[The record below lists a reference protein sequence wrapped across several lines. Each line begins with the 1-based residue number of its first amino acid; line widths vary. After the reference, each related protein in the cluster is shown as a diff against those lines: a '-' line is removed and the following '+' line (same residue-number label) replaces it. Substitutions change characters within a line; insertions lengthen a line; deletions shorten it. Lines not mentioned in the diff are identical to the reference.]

1 MKNLVFAV
9 LASLMVFPHLM
20 AVERGDLVIQP
31 SVTLGAYGPS
41 DRYKNGSWGGV
52 MLNVDYAVHD
62 YVSVGGYFGFTGNDN
77 FRQFG
82 AGARGVFHWWQ
93 LLDDRRPKDLKSDK
107 VDFYLPFFVGVRSI
121 STSDGTRI
129 DNDWFPGIGVGI
141 RYYFN
146 DKVGLAFE
154 FGGMEMSTA
163 KLGVSIKL

>member
-1 MKNLVFAV
+1 
-9 LASLMVFPHLM
+9 M
-20 AVERGDLVIQP
+20 APSERYVG
-31 SVTLGAYGPS
+31 
-41 DRYKNGSWGGV
+41 GSWGGV
-52 MLNVDYAVHD
+52 MLNIDYAVHD

-77 FRQFG
+77 LRQFG

-93 LLDDRRPKDLKSDK
+93 LLDDRRPRDLKSDK
-107 VDFYLPFFVGVRSI
+107 VDFYLPFFVGSKDRSRLPMAQKF
-121 STSDGTRI
+121 DP
-129 DNDWFPGIGVGI
+129 DWFPGIGVGI

>member
-1 MKNLVFAV
+1 MKNLVFAL
-9 LASLMVFPHLM
+9 LATIMVSPHLM
-20 AVERGDLVIQP
+20 AVEKGDLVIQP
-31 SVTLGAYGPS
+31 SLTLGAYGPF
-41 DRYKNGSWGGV
+41 DRYKDGSWGGV
-52 MLNVDYAVHD
+52 MLNIDYAVHD

-93 LLDDRRPKDLKSDK
+93 LLDDRRPRDLKSDK

-121 STSDGTRI
+121 ATSEGTKI
-129 DNDWFPGIGVGI
+129 DTDWFPGIGVGI